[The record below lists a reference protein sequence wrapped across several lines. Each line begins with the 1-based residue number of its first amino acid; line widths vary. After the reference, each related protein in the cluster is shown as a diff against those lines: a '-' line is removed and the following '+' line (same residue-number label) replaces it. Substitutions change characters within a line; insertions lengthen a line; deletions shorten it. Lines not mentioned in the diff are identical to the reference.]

1 MESRTGRVLLMN
13 APFKA
18 AVIVVLTL
26 TMTGCSMLRWPWFG
40 RDADS
45 EQVES
50 DEQAEQIEQEELER
64 EPPRV
69 IDPQVERREIKVP
82 KIDTENFEIGINYG
96 FLSIEDFGTNPVYGL
111 TATYHVTEDF
121 FFKIDGG
128 RSTAGRT
135 SFETLGGNVQ
145 LLTEDERRFT
155 YYSLSVGYNFLP
167 GEVFIGRDLAM
178 TSSFYVLGGIGSTEF
193 GGDNQ
198 LTYNFGAGFRVLPSD
213 WLALHIGVQDR
224 VFDSDLL
231 GRTKVTNNI
240 EMVLGV
246 TAFF

>member
-1 MESRTGRVLLMN
+1 M
-13 APFKA
+13 KA
-18 AVIVVLTL
+18 ALIVALSL
-26 TMTGCSMLRWPWFG
+26 AMTGCAALRWPWFG
-40 RDADS
+40 RDKQADT
-45 EQVES
+45 VET
-50 DEQAEQIEQEELER
+50 EEEAVEAEQDELER

-69 IDPQVERREIKVP
+69 IEPQVARRDIKRP
-82 KIDTENFEIGINYG
+82 GIDDENFEIGLHYG
-96 FLSIEDFGTNPVYGL
+96 FLSIEDFETNPVYGVS
-111 TATYHVTEDF
+111 ATYHVTEDF
-121 FFKIDGG
+121 FFKGEWG
-128 RSTAGRT
+128 RSEAGRT

-155 YYSLSVGYNFLP
+155 YYGLSVGYNFLP
-167 GEVFIGRDLAM
+167 GEVFIGRNLAM

-193 GGDNQ
+193 GGDKQ

-213 WLALHIGVQDR
+213 WLAVHLSVQDR
-224 VFDSDLL
+224 VFDSDIL

>member
-1 MESRTGRVLLMN
+1 MESGTSRVLLTS

-18 AVIVVLTL
+18 ALIVVLTL
-26 TMTGCSMLRWPWFG
+26 AMTGCAALRWPWFG
-40 RDADS
+40 RDKAED
-45 EQVES
+45 VETV
-50 DEQAEQIEQEELER
+50 EEAEAAEQEELER

-69 IDPQVERREIKVP
+69 IEPQVERRDIKVP
-82 KIDTENFEIGINYG
+82 KIDDENFEIGIQYG
-96 FLSIEDFGTNPVYGL
+96 FLSIEDFGTNPVYS
-111 TATYHVTEDF
+111 AAVTYHVTEDF
-121 FFKIDGG
+121 FFKGEYG
-128 RSTAGRT
+128 RSDAGRT

-155 YYSLSVGYNFLP
+155 FYSLSVGYNFLP
-167 GEVFIGRDLAM
+167 GEVFIGRNIAM
-178 TSSFYVLGGIGSTEF
+178 NSSFYLLAGVGSTEF
-193 GGDNQ
+193 GGDKQ
-198 LTYNFGAGFRVLPSD
+198 LTYNFGAGYRVLPSD

-224 VFDSDLL
+224 VFDSNLL